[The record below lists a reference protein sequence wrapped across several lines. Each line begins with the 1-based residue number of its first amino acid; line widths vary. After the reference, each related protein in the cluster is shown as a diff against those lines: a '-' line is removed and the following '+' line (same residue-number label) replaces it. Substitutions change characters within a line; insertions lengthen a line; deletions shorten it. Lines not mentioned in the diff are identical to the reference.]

1 MARQRS
7 RRPRSTKIRQALR
20 SERFS
25 TRLQVLTRNYIKDYS
40 LLIYPSAD
48 TIEDK
53 VKSRYSLVV
62 LSAKRAKQIKEG
74 APVLIE
80 TTSTNPLTI
89 ALEEIAAGKVT
100 ATEVDADIVPQAAS
114 GTTSSAGAARAAAL
128 PEHRAEALTV
138 EMSMTEK
145 PTMEEPGDNDAEGA

>member
-1 MARQRS
+1 M
-7 RRPRSTKIRQALR
+7 
-20 SERFS
+20 
-25 TRLQVLTRNYIKDYS
+25 
-40 LLIYPSAD
+40 IYPSAD

-100 ATEVDADIVPQAAS
+100 ATEVDADIVPQAAP
-114 GTTSSAGAARAAAL
+114 GAAPAAL
-128 PEHRAEALTV
+128 PEHRAETLT
-138 EMSMTEK
+138 TEK
-145 PTMEEPGDNDAEGA
+145 TTMEEPGDNDAEGA

>member
-1 MARQRS
+1 M
-7 RRPRSTKIRQALR
+7 
-20 SERFS
+20 
-25 TRLQVLTRNYIKDYS
+25 
-40 LLIYPSAD
+40 IYPSAD

-80 TTSTNPLTI
+80 TTSTNPLTV

-100 ATEVDADIVPQAAS
+100 ATEVDGEIVPQPT
-114 GTTSSAGAARAAAL
+114 GNGATLTAAL
-128 PEHRAEALTV
+128 PDSRADALTRADQPGGGDS
-138 EMSMTEK
+138 ETTSETTFETTGK
-145 PTMEEPGDNDAEGA
+145 PGDADAEGA

>member
-1 MARQRS
+1 M
-7 RRPRSTKIRQALR
+7 
-20 SERFS
+20 
-25 TRLQVLTRNYIKDYS
+25 
-40 LLIYPSAD
+40 IYPSAD

-100 ATEVDADIVPQAAS
+100 ATEVDADIVPQ
-114 GTTSSAGAARAAAL
+114 TTHAGASSGAGTAL
-128 PEHRAEALTV
+128 TAPPDHRAEK
-138 EMSMTEK
+138 MTEK
-145 PTMEEPGDNDAEGA
+145 TTTEEPGDNDAGGA

>member
-1 MARQRS
+1 M
-7 RRPRSTKIRQALR
+7 
-20 SERFS
+20 
-25 TRLQVLTRNYIKDYS
+25 
-40 LLIYPSAD
+40 IYPSAD

-100 ATEVDADIVPQAAS
+100 ATEVDMDIVPQAAS
-114 GTTSSAGAARAAAL
+114 HAGNAPAAL
-128 PEHRAEALTV
+128 PEHHAETLT
-138 EMSMTEK
+138 TEK
-145 PTMEEPGDNDAEGA
+145 QTMEEPGDDDAEGA

>member
-1 MARQRS
+1 MFDGSA
-7 RRPRSTKIRQALR
+7 AAF
-20 SERFS
+20 FS
-25 TRLQVLTRNYIKDYS
+25 KGLIT

-74 APVLIE
+74 APILIE

-100 ATEVDADIVPQAAS
+100 ATEVEAGIVPQNTGGS
-114 GTTSSAGAARAAAL
+114 NTGGSNAGSLTAAL
-128 PEHRAEALTV
+128 PDHRADELTTQ
-138 EMSMTEK
+138 EFTSEK
-145 PTMEEPGDNDAEGA
+145 PGDNDAEDA

>member
-1 MARQRS
+1 M
-7 RRPRSTKIRQALR
+7 
-20 SERFS
+20 
-25 TRLQVLTRNYIKDYS
+25 
-40 LLIYPSAD
+40 IYPSAD

-74 APVLIE
+74 APILIE

-100 ATEVDADIVPQAAS
+100 ATEVEVGVVPQNAAGS
-114 GTTSSAGAARAAAL
+114 HAGSLTAVRPDHPAEELTTEEFTS
-128 PEHRAEALTV
+128 
-138 EMSMTEK
+138 EK
-145 PTMEEPGDNDAEGA
+145 PGDNDAEDA

>member
-1 MARQRS
+1 M
-7 RRPRSTKIRQALR
+7 
-20 SERFS
+20 
-25 TRLQVLTRNYIKDYS
+25 
-40 LLIYPSAD
+40 IYPSAD

-100 ATEVDADIVPQAAS
+100 ATEVEGELVPQAAD
-114 GTTSSAGAARAAAL
+114 GAHTSANAGILTAAL
-128 PEHRAEALTV
+128 PDSRADELRRMDEAA
-138 EMSMTEK
+138 TESTTGK
-145 PTMEEPGDNDAEGA
+145 PGDDDAQGA